1 MASYIAV
8 IHKDP
13 DSDYGVTFPD
23 LHGCFSAGSDMDE
36 TLDMAREALAS
47 HLKWMQD
54 DGDPIPAP
62 SSLQAIKAHEDAEGA
77 ELFALIEVPDEPIR
91 PKRVNITLPEDDL
104 AKIDAYAAEHG
115 YTRSG
120 LLLQGAKRM
129 MREHA

>member
-1 MASYIAV
+1 MASYIAI

-13 DSDYGVTFPD
+13 DSEYGVSFPD
-23 LHGCFSAGSDMDE
+23 FPGCISAGSDIDE
-36 TLDMAREALAS
+36 ALDMGREALTW
-47 HLKWMQD
+47 HIQTMRE

-62 SSLQAIKAHEDAEGA
+62 SSLGAAQSHEFAEGA
-77 ELFALIEVPDEPIR
+77 VLFAAIEVSDVPVR
-91 PKRVNITLPEDDL
+91 PKRVNITLPENDL

-129 MREHA
+129 MRENA